1 MIHVG
6 HIASVQSRFSIRR
19 ISLIHWRSSMG
30 AMSQEH
36 RVINQERVILVALYV
51 INQEV
56 VDRVRAVG
64 NLAAFTVG
72 DY

>member
-6 HIASVQSRFSIRR
+6 HIACVQSRFSIRR
-19 ISLIHWRSSMG
+19 IRFIEWRSGMR

-36 RVINQERVILVALYV
+36 RVVNQERVILVALYV
-51 INQEV
+51 IYKEV

-72 DY
+72 D